1 MVTLFL
7 LFLPLIAL
15 ETMLL
20 ITNILMRQQDS
31 GFSMQPNVYLYIMLH
46 SQIDAQ
52 IRKITTKLHFCGC
65 GLYKLCSLSSRR
77 LTHTV
82 TRLLMK
88 VLEPE
93 RLKQGLI
100 HINQLQVSLQEKF
113 DNAHDCVPQM
123 SGRNI
128 PVLF

>member
-1 MVTLFL
+1 
-7 LFLPLIAL
+7 
-15 ETMLL
+15 
-20 ITNILMRQQDS
+20 
-31 GFSMQPNVYLYIMLH
+31 MLH

-100 HINQLQVSLQEKF
+100 HIKQLQVSFQEKF

-128 PVLF
+128 PVLFLMLDFGLLHSGSWPFD

>member
-1 MVTLFL
+1 
-7 LFLPLIAL
+7 
-15 ETMLL
+15 
-20 ITNILMRQQDS
+20 
-31 GFSMQPNVYLYIMLH
+31 
-46 SQIDAQ
+46 
-52 IRKITTKLHFCGC
+52 
-65 GLYKLCSLSSRR
+65 
-77 LTHTV
+77 
-82 TRLLMK
+82 MK

-93 RLKQGLI
+93 QLKQGLI